1 MTVMPAAGVAQA
13 AASAREPAAAHGGA
27 DPPLRD
33 LVESYAQDAGMEF
46 LPKARLHE
54 GLQVRADALG
64 QSCMWTLCWECAR
77 GLLGMHVKLGRSIGM
92 HDLSDNF

>member
-1 MTVMPAAGVAQA
+1 MLPAAGVAQA
-13 AASAREPAAAHGGA
+13 AASAREPAAAHGTT

-54 GLQVRADALG
+54 GLQVGADALVQPRAACG
-64 QSCMWTLCWECAR
+64 PPAEGALEGHC
-77 GLLGMHVKLGRSIGM
+77 G
-92 HDLSDNF
+92 

>member
-1 MTVMPAAGVAQA
+1 MTVTPAAGVAQA

-64 QSCMWTLCWECAR
+64 QSCMYTLCKECTR
-77 GLLGMHVKLGRSIGM
+77 GLRGTYVKLKISMGM
-92 HDLSDNF
+92 HDLSDSS

>member
-1 MTVMPAAGVAQA
+1 MGLLRLAACDVSLIHHVHRHHLVKGGSCAAGVAQA

-64 QSCMWTLCWECAR
+64 QSCM
-77 GLLGMHVKLGRSIGM
+77 
-92 HDLSDNF
+92 